1 MAAPVY
7 LLTGPEIGERN
18 DYIEKLK
25 ADVKKRFGA
34 SDDYLF
40 YAADTRVQDVVA
52 RLRTESLFCP
62 ATVIVL
68 RGAEQIKLKDDIALL
83 GEWVASVTPSA
94 KNTSPAESSVLIL
107 VSDAVSVDAKLEKL
121 VPKEHKKIFW
131 ELFEERKEAWVQNF
145 FRKNGYAIDADA
157 VDTVLAMVE
166 NNTEE
171 LRNECGRFFLC
182 FPQDHVI
189 TGADVEQLL
198 AHNREESAFTLFD
211 AMADADSSVQK
222 RLEGALQILQ
232 KILLTK
238 NGNAVMLI
246 AGLASCFRRLLVW
259 HRLHAAGAYAD
270 DITLRQNGFAGKT
283 IRAQYARAARVWTQ
297 GQAAGIVALLSKTDM
312 EIRALGTAFVETQ
325 LTLMVYE
332 IVVKRGAY
340 TASYEVA

>member
-83 GEWVASVTPSA
+83 GEWVASVTPST

-157 VDTVLAMVE
+157 VDMVLAMVE

-246 AGLASCFRRLLVW
+246 AGLASCFRRLLAW

>member
-68 RGAEQIKLKDDIALL
+68 RGAEQIKFKDDIALL

-246 AGLASCFRRLLVW
+246 AGLASCFRRLLAW
-259 HRLHAAGAYAD
+259 HRLHAHGAYAD

>member
-246 AGLASCFRRLLVW
+246 AGLASCFRRLLAW

>member
-222 RLEGALQILQ
+222 RFEGALQILQ

-246 AGLASCFRRLLVW
+246 AGLASCFRRLWAW

-283 IRAQYARAARVWTQ
+283 VRAQYARAARVWTQ

>member
-107 VSDAVSVDAKLEKL
+107 VSNAVSVDAKLEKL

-246 AGLASCFRRLLVW
+246 AGLASCFRRLLAW

-283 IRAQYARAARVWTQ
+283 IRAQYARAARAWTQ

-332 IVVKRGAY
+332 IVVKCGAY

>member
-211 AMADADSSVQK
+211 AMADADSSVQR

-246 AGLASCFRRLLVW
+246 AGLASCFRRLLAW

>member
-222 RLEGALQILQ
+222 RLEGTLQILQ

-238 NGNAVMLI
+238 NSNAVMLI
-246 AGLASCFRRLLVW
+246 AGLASCFRRLLAW
-259 HRLHAAGAYAD
+259 HRLHAHGAYAD